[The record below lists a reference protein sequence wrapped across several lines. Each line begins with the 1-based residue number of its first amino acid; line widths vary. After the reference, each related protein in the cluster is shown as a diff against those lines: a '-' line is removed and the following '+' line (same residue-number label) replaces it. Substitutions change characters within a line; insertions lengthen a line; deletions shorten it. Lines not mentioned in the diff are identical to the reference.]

1 MTLGALGYVGY
12 GVETTEG
19 TTVAPTIF
27 LPVSSF
33 SFEDTN
39 EYITPEQVRGTRDR
53 YVLMPSPYMTSGSM
67 DMELVPNG
75 IAPLLRSAFSAG
87 GAGITSSAY
96 GGGGYQHVIVP
107 GSTSPT
113 FTFESSAADILVMRY
128 GGIRVNTLEIAAAFG
143 ELVTASWGLEG
154 TTRVKELTPATES
167 YADVE
172 PFSFTGAS
180 VKVAGS
186 DIANVKSFNF
196 SVGNN
201 LDRIGTLRKTR
212 SWKRTAFGMR
222 DLGLSMTMDFTD
234 TADYDLFL
242 AETEFS
248 VMLHLEGQSG
258 LSGMGTNKPALVLS
272 FPRVRWG
279 AVGVP
284 ITTTDYIEQSVTATI
299 MRPISSG
306 NAVDVTLVNNEATV
320 AGA

>member
-12 GVETTEG
+12 GVESTEG
-19 TTVAPTIF
+19 VLVAPTIF

-39 EYITPEQVRGTRDR
+39 EYITPSQVRGTRDR
-53 YVLMPSPYMTSGSM
+53 YVLAPSPYQTSGSM
-67 DMELVPNG
+67 DMELIPSGVG
-75 IAPLLRSAFSAG
+75 RLLVSAFAA
-87 GAGITSSAY
+87 GAGVTTSAY
-96 GGGGYQHVIVP
+96 AGGGYQHVIVP
-107 GSTSPT
+107 GNTSPT

-128 GGIRVNTLEIAAAFG
+128 GGIRVNTLEINAAFG

-154 TTRVKELTPATES
+154 TTRAKAGSPSAES
-167 YADVE
+167 YTNVQ

-180 VKVAGS
+180 VKVAGAS
-186 DIANVKSFNF
+186 VANVKSFSA

-222 DLGLSMTMDFTD
+222 DLGLSMVMDFTD

-248 VMLHLEGQSG
+248 VELHLEGSAG
-258 LSGMGTNKPALVLS
+258 ETGMGSNKPALVLS
-272 FPRVRWG
+272 YPRVRWG

-284 ITTTDYIEQSVTATI
+284 ITTEDYIEQSVEAII
-299 MRPISSG
+299 MRGATSG
-306 NAVDVTLVNNEATV
+306 NAVDVTLVNNEAAV
-320 AGA
+320 V

>member
-12 GVETTEG
+12 GVESTEG
-19 TTVAPTIF
+19 TVVAPTIF

-33 SFEDTN
+33 NFEDTN
-39 EYITPEQVRGTRDR
+39 EYITPEQIRGTRDR
-53 YVLMPSPYMTSGSM
+53 YVLMPSPYQTSGSM
-67 DMELVPNG
+67 DMELIPNG
-75 IAPLLRSAFSAG
+75 IASLLKSAFAAQG
-87 GAGITSSAY
+87 GVTSSAY
-96 GGGGYQHVIVP
+96 AGGGYQHVMVP
-107 GSTSPT
+107 GNASPT

-128 GGIRVNTLEIAAAFG
+128 GGIRVNTLDINAAFG
-143 ELVTASWGLEG
+143 EIVTASWGLEG
-154 TTRVKELTPATES
+154 TTRVKQGSPTAES
-167 YADVE
+167 YDDVL

-186 DIANVKSFNF
+186 DIANVKSFSF
-196 SVGNN
+196 SLNNN

-222 DLGLSMTMDFTD
+222 DLGLSLTMDFQD

-242 AETEFS
+242 NETEFS
-248 VMLHLEGQSG
+248 VTLHLEGSAG
-258 LSGMGTNKPALVLS
+258 SAGMGTNKPTLELA

-284 ITTTDYIEQSVTATI
+284 ITTADYLEQAVEAII
-299 MRPISSG
+299 MRGQTSG

-320 AGA
+320 A

>member
-12 GVETTEG
+12 GVESTEG

-39 EYITPEQVRGTRDR
+39 DYIQPAQIRGTRDR
-53 YVLMPSPYMTSGSM
+53 YVLMPSPYSTSGSM

-75 IAPLLRSAFSAG
+75 IGSLLRSAFAAAG
-87 GAGITSSAY
+87 GITSSAY
-96 GGGGYQHVIVP
+96 AGGGYQHVIVP
-107 GSTSPT
+107 GNSSPT

-128 GGIRVNTLEIAAAFG
+128 GGVRVNTLEIAAAFG

-154 TTRVKELTPATES
+154 TTRVKQGSPATES
-167 YADVE
+167 YDDVA

-180 VKVAGS
+180 VKVAGTN
-186 DIANVKSFNF
+186 IGNVKSFSA

-201 LDRIGTLRKTR
+201 IDRIGTLRKTR
-212 SWKRTAFGMR
+212 SWKRTALGMR

-242 AETEFS
+242 NETEFS
-248 VMLHLEGQSG
+248 VELHLEGSAG
-258 LSGMGTNKPALVLS
+258 SAGMGTNKPALILS
-272 FPRVRWG
+272 YPRVRWG
-279 AVGVP
+279 MVGVP
-284 ITTTDYIEQSVTATI
+284 ISTEDYLEQSVEAVV
-299 MRPISSG
+299 MRPIASG
-306 NAVDVTLVNNEATV
+306 NSVNVTLVNNEATV
-320 AGA
+320 A

>member
-12 GVETTEG
+12 GVESTEG

-33 SFEDTN
+33 NFEDTN
-39 EYITPEQVRGTRDR
+39 EYITPEQIRGTRDR
-53 YVLMPSPYMTSGSM
+53 YVLMPSPYQTSGSM
-67 DMELVPNG
+67 DMELIPNG
-75 IAPLLRSAFSAG
+75 IAPLLKSAFAAQG
-87 GAGITSSAY
+87 GVTSSAY
-96 GGGGYQHVIVP
+96 AGGGYQHVMVP
-107 GSTSPT
+107 GNSSPT

-128 GGIRVNTLEIAAAFG
+128 GGIRVNTLDINAAFG
-143 ELVTASWGLEG
+143 EIVTASWGLEG
-154 TTRVKELTPATES
+154 TTRVKQGSPTTEA
-167 YADVE
+167 YDDVL

-186 DIANVKSFNF
+186 DIANVKSFSF
-196 SVGNN
+196 SLNNN

-222 DLGLSMTMDFTD
+222 DLGLSLTMDFQD

-242 AETEFS
+242 NETEFS
-248 VMLHLEGQSG
+248 VMLHLEGSAG
-258 LSGMGTNKPALVLS
+258 SAGMGSNKPTLVLS

-284 ITTTDYIEQSVTATI
+284 ITTADYLEQSVEAI
-299 MRPISSG
+299 VMRGQTSG

-320 AGA
+320 A